1 MQCPDAHLFCMECAR
16 RAAEETIGNSKVV
29 RQCDYIAL
37 VSRGIFPYALGSL
50 LCGSKRL
57 QGGMNSRTCP
67 YRTTAYHSY
76 NCKPFPISE
85 VRRFL
90 PAKTIDR
97 WESIKQDKAIKEA
110 GIEGLEVSVI
120 VALSVS
126 LMPILHVNVVVP
138 ILPLFRHY

>member
-1 MQCPDAHLFCMECAR
+1 
-16 RAAEETIGNSKVV
+16 
-29 RQCDYIAL
+29 
-37 VSRGIFPYALGSL
+37 
-50 LCGSKRL
+50 
-57 QGGMNSRTCP
+57 
-67 YRTTAYHSY
+67 
-76 NCKPFPISE
+76 

>member
-1 MQCPDAHLFCMECAR
+1 MDQSGCKEVWIYEPTLIQ
-16 RAAEETIGNSKVV
+16 TI
-29 RQCDYIAL
+29 
-37 VSRGIFPYALGSL
+37 
-50 LCGSKRL
+50 
-57 QGGMNSRTCP
+57 
-67 YRTTAYHSY
+67 TTHHCY

-110 GIEGLEVSVI
+110 DIEGLEVSVI
-120 VALSVS
+120 VVLSVS

-138 ILPLFRHY
+138 ILSLFHHY